1 MPNQNKELNQL
12 LEQIK
17 NKTVLI
23 KTYLTE
29 SGLFYL
35 AESAARILEANGNK
49 VVFIPKE
56 KYIKNLQ
63 GRYVRYY
70 PEISSEISKTSWH
83 KESFLG
89 SKSIEEQTAYVIQKH
104 KANLIISFESFM
116 QDSAWIS
123 LVKTKYGVPVIDVPM
138 PEWIGRGQLGPG
150 YRIFNQIWCLT
161 NSCYEAFSS
170 FTNRKLVSWDYV
182 DHNIF
187 NPKKNKREIE
197 NLTFYHP
204 GPVNPGFNQKNTLVT
219 LQAYHKFCDD
229 NNNTRLIVTG
239 RLTPEELEI
248 VQKCAN
254 IQYNN
259 KVLTRGEISQIY
271 DSSHCIIAPSS
282 REGLGLCFW
291 EAKAMGC
298 DLITIDA
305 APMNE
310 HSKYLATVTS
320 FVANDSIIP
329 FANTSPEL
337 LCEQIKKYFED
348 FEMSNEIKKIEV
360 TKKKKTPEQIERENA
375 ALMAAFEEPVKE
387 SSMDPEILKKLKSK
401 LNEQKVEDQVEEE
414 EMPVVNQATVSIEMA
429 VFGVG
434 QAGSRIAEVFY
445 KKGYDAAVI
454 NTSAQDLEFIEV
466 PDEYKLLL
474 EGSLGGTG
482 KDLDLG
488 REIFDH
494 GEGRLSDLV
503 DRVAEGNN
511 MVYLAI
517 SGGGGTGSSSVDTM
531 IPILFNTGLPVGV
544 IYVLPKAT
552 EDAQSKRN
560 SIETLSRLARMTS
573 DNMVSSLIVVDNA
586 RIEQIYANLSQSKF
600 WESANEAIV
609 EPLHVFNSLT
619 STPSR
624 FTSLDPSDFGKI
636 ISCGDCSI
644 YGVIE
649 VHDYMEETSLA
660 EAVIKSLSKNMLAS
674 GFDISQ
680 TRTGG
685 VIITGSREVLD
696 RLPAI
701 NINYCFHMISEQTN
715 GASVF
720 QGVYD
725 VDSDEDS
732 VKIYSWFAGLGL
744 PKDRIENLKKESQ
757 AQAAIASEKEK
768 NRSMA
773 MSLDLEEDDTN
784 SLAKEINRKIKNKTS
799 SFNRLQGGLRSSIID
814 KRRGK

>member
-1 MPNQNKELNQL
+1 MI
-12 LEQIK
+12 EQIK
-17 NKTVLI
+17 HKTILI

-49 VVFIPKE
+49 IIFIPKE
-56 KYIKNLQ
+56 KYKKSPQ
-63 GRYVRYY
+63 GRFSKYY
-70 PEISSEISKTSWH
+70 PPISAEILKTSWV
-83 KESFLG
+83 KEQFVD
-89 SKSIEEQTAYVIQKH
+89 SKSIEEQTANVIFRY

-116 QDSAWIS
+116 QDSIWIS
-123 LVKTKYGVPVIDVPM
+123 HAKLKHGVPVIDVPM
-138 PEWIGRGQLGPG
+138 PEWVGQGQMGSG
-150 YRIFNQIWCLT
+150 YKIFNQIWCLT
-161 NSCYEAFSS
+161 PSCYDSFS
-170 FTNRKLVSWDYV
+170 TLPNRKLVSWDYV

-187 NPKKNKREIE
+187 SPKQDKTQIDA
-197 NLTFYHP
+197 LTFYHP

-229 NNNTRLIVTG
+229 NPNTRLIVTG

-259 KVLTRGEISQIY
+259 RVLTRGEIGQIY
-271 DSSHCIIAPSS
+271 DRAHCVIAPSS

-298 DLITIDA
+298 DLITLDA
-305 APMNE
+305 PPMNQ

-329 FANTSPEL
+329 FAYTSSDL
-337 LCEQIKKYFED
+337 LYQQIKKYFED
-348 FEMSNEIKKIEV
+348 FKMSSEVKKIEI
-360 TKKKKTPEQIERENA
+360 TKKKKTPEQIEKENS
-375 ALMAAFEEPVKE
+375 ALMAAFEEPEKE

-401 LNEQKVEDQVEEE
+401 LNEQKVEDQVDQEE

-445 KKGYDAAVI
+445 KKGYDVAVI

-466 PDEYKLLL
+466 PDQYKLLL
-474 EGSLGGTG
+474 DGSLGGTG

-488 REIFDH
+488 RELFSS
-494 GEGRLSDLV
+494 GEDQLADLV
-503 DRVAEGNN
+503 DKVAEGNN
-511 MVYLAI
+511 MVYLAV

-531 IPILFNTGLPVGV
+531 VPLLFNTGLPVGV

-636 ISCGDCSI
+636 ISCGDCSV

-649 VHDYMEETSLA
+649 VEDYMEETALA
-660 EAVIKSLSKNMLAS
+660 EAVIKSLGKNMLAS
-674 GFDISQ
+674 GFDVSQ

-715 GASVF
+715 GASIF

-744 PKDRIENLKKESQ
+744 PKDRIENLKRESQ
-757 AQAAIASEKEK
+757 AQAAIASEKER
-768 NRSMA
+768 NRTMA
-773 MSLDLEEDDTN
+773 MSIDLEEDTTN

-799 SFNRLQGGLRSSIID
+799 SFNRLQGGPRSSIID

>member
-1 MPNQNKELNQL
+1 MID
-12 LEQIK
+12 QIR
-17 NKTVLI
+17 NKTILI

-35 AESAARILEANGNK
+35 AESAARVLANNGNK
-49 VVFIPKE
+49 VIFIPKE
-56 KYIKNLQ
+56 KYRRNPQ
-63 GRYVRYY
+63 GRFAKYY
-70 PEISSEISKTSWH
+70 PQISQEV
-83 KESFLG
+83 KETLWVREQFLD
-89 SKSIEEQTAYVIQKH
+89 SKSIEEQTASLVVKH

-116 QDSAWIS
+116 QDAGWIS
-123 LVKTKYGVPVIDVPM
+123 VIRNKYGVPIVDVPM
-138 PEWIGRGQLGPG
+138 PEWIGKGQIANS
-150 YRIFNQIWCLT
+150 YKIFNQIWCLT
-161 NSCYEAFSS
+161 QTCYDAFGAYPA
-170 FTNRKLVSWDYV
+170 RKLVSWDYV
-182 DHNIF
+182 DHQIF
-187 NPKKNKREIE
+187 KPEIKKSEINK
-197 NLTFYHP
+197 LTFYHP
-204 GPVNPGFNQKNTLVT
+204 GPVSPGFNQKNTLLT
-219 LQAYHKFCDD
+219 LQAYQKFCDD
-229 NNNTRLIVTG
+229 NRETQLILTG
-239 RLTPEELEI
+239 RLTPEELSI
-248 VQKCAN
+248 VKKCTN

-259 KVLTRGEISQIY
+259 EVLTRGEVGKIY
-271 DSSHCIIAPSS
+271 DKSHCIIAPSS

-298 DLITIDA
+298 DIITIDA
-305 APMNE
+305 PPMNE
-310 HSKYLATVTS
+310 HTGYLAPVTS

-329 FANTSPEL
+329 FANTSSEL
-337 LCEQIKKYFED
+337 LYQQIKKYFED
-348 FEMSNEIKKIEV
+348 FKMSNENKKIEV
-360 TKKKKTPEQIERENA
+360 VKKRKTPEQIAQENA
-375 ALMAAFEEPVKE
+375 ALMAAFEEPKE
-387 SSMDPEILKKLKSK
+387 ENSMDPEILKKLKSK
-401 LNEQKVEDQVEEE
+401 LSEQKVEEDAAQPEEGE
-414 EMPVVNQATVSIEMA
+414 VPVVSKATVSIEMA

-454 NTSAQDLEFIEV
+454 NTSAQDLEFIEI
-466 PDEYKLLL
+466 PDQYKILLD
-474 EGSLGGTG
+474 GSLGGTG

-488 REIFDH
+488 REIFSSSEDD
-494 GEGRLSDLV
+494 LASLV
-503 DRVAEGNN
+503 DSVAEGNH
-511 MVYLAI
+511 MVYLAV

-531 IPILFNTGLPVGV
+531 IPLLFNTGLPVGV

-573 DNMVSSLIVVDNA
+573 DNMVSNLIVVDNA

-600 WESANEAIV
+600 WEAANEAIV
-609 EPLHVFNSLT
+609 EPLHIFNSLT

-649 VHDYMEETSLA
+649 VDDYMEETALA
-660 EAVIKSLSKNMLAS
+660 EAVIKSLGKNMLAS

-696 RLPAI
+696 RLPAL

-715 GASVF
+715 GASIF

-725 VDSDEDS
+725 TDSEEDS

-773 MSLDLEEDDTN
+773 MSLDLEEDTTN
-784 SLAKEINRKIKNKTS
+784 SLSKEINRKIKNKTS
-799 SFNRLQGGLRSSIID
+799 SFNRLQGGSRSSIID